1 MQFQLIIGLVIAV
14 LVVLYVYL
22 KKTKGHKESNLPA
35 ISEDIN
41 LPVVSEDVNL
51 PATVP
56 TPPVQTLTPEP
67 TQSEHPTIQ

>member
-35 ISEDIN
+35 ISED
-41 LPVVSEDVNL
+41 VNL
-51 PATVP
+51 PAIKHDLENNGS
-56 TPPVQTLTPEP
+56 Q
-67 TQSEHPTIQ
+67 Q